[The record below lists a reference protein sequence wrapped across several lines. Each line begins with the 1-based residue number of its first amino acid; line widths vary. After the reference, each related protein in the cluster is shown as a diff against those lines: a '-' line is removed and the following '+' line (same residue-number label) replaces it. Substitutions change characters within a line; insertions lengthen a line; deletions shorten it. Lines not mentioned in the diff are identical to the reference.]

1 MAPWKGRVCSSGAIV
16 GDRREGRGRR
26 GARLGSCLESL
37 ERPRASTSAGNFIPG
52 RLVSR
57 ARLSCLRFLFLAILF
72 SVPDSSP
79 SPPCFLPSRNSFTRR
94 SRPWRVD
101 RHCPCL
107 RSFSAFAIRPLS
119 PSRFLPPLVS
129 PRARY
134 SPDRER
140 KSSELNEYRAPL
152 EGSLSMSTRKR
163 EKDANIR
170 RLNPLSLNARASPR
184 GSVPL
189 RKDSMLSACAN
200 SNQVYDRF

>member
-1 MAPWKGRVCSSGAIV
+1 MRGEGEEERDSARVWSLL
-16 GDRREGRGRR
+16 RGRAHPPR
-26 GARLGSCLESL
+26 QGTLFLADSS
-37 ERPRASTSAGNFIPG
+37 RPRA
-52 RLVSR
+52 RLSC
-57 ARLSCLRFLFLAILF
+57 LSCLRFLFLAILF

-200 SNQVYDRF
+200 SNQVHDRF